1 LSLERWWSIVP
12 LRLRTLLRRGQMQ
25 RELDEELQFHLDH
38 LIDEGL
44 ARGLSP
50 ADARAAALRTMGG
63 LTQRKE
69 EARDMWGLTW
79 ITDLASD
86 LRFALRSLS
95 RARAL
100 SLFVVL
106 ALALGIGMTAAS
118 FSMLDAL
125 VFRPYP
131 VPDPGR
137 VVTLV
142 STSRDNAFEGFS
154 YREFLDLQRTTR
166 SYDGLVASGTVFGV
180 GYSPDARTSPR
191 IQVGM
196 LVSGDYFRVLGVEP
210 RVGRGFRAGEDQ
222 VPDRD
227 AVVVLAHAFWQREFS
242 GDPQVVGRRVR
253 INGREFTVIGV
264 APESFPGMFIF
275 SRNDFFLPLAMGRLF
290 EGGAERDL
298 LESRDARALTVR
310 GRLRRDVSLA
320 SARQEAA
327 AIASAFEREHPD
339 LNRGRGA
346 SVHTQMQMRTQAGDV
361 NWKFGAIFT
370 VLALCTL
377 LVACTNVA
385 GLLLSRARARTREIA
400 VRLALGAGRTRLVRF
415 LLAESLLLAGAGGVA
430 GVGLGYVAIQA
441 LRRFSIPADLPMT
454 IPFQMDVRVLL
465 ACLVLAVTSAVL
477 CGLAPALQST
487 RADVAVGLRTAD
499 VDPPG
504 RRALWGRNALV
515 VAQVALSLALLTA
528 SFLMARS
535 FQRSVDDASGLLR
548 GPLLMARL
556 DPRLLQ
562 YDTART
568 QRFYTQLTERLRA
581 APGVVSTALTQNP
594 PLGLD
599 AFDRLEFVPE
609 GFDPPRGRETVSA
622 QVDAIDDGYFATL
635 GVAIT
640 RGRAF
645 TAQDDSTAPRVAIVN
660 EKLASH
666 YWPGAEAVGRT
677 LRLGGRDGEVVT
689 IVGVARTV
697 SYSSNLEK
705 PTDFVYLPLAQR
717 PAARMVLM
725 VRSTSDPLQ
734 MVDPVRAA
742 VRAVEPDLPILE
754 MRTYDDLV
762 RYSTI
767 EGPAVAVR
775 MVGTMGIVGVF
786 LAIAGLYGLVAYHV
800 SRRTREIGIRMAIGA
815 SHADVMRLVLG
826 KGLTLVLIG
835 TWIGLLLG
843 FAVERMIDSMLFA
856 TGGVD
861 VVSYAIV
868 VPLMLAVTVLAA
880 WLPARR
886 ALRIEPT
893 VALRCE

>member
-1 LSLERWWSIVP
+1 MRLERAWTTLR
-12 LRLRTLLRRGQMQ
+12 LRLRTLLQRGRMQ
-25 RELDEELQFHLDH
+25 RELDEEMQFHLDH
-38 LIDEGL
+38 LIEDGL

-50 ADARAAALRTMGG
+50 AEARAAALRTMGG

-69 EARDMWGLTW
+69 EVRDMWGLTW
-79 ITDLASD
+79 LTDLADD
-86 LRFALRSLS
+86 LRFAARSLM

-100 SLFVVL
+100 TLFVVM

-154 YREFLDLQRTTR
+154 HREFRDLEQSAT

-191 IQVGM
+191 VKAGM

-210 RVGRGFRAGEDQ
+210 SLGRSFRADEDR

-227 AVVVLAHAFWQREFS
+227 AVVVLAHAFWRQELS
-242 GDPQVVGRRVR
+242 GDPQVVGRRLR

-290 EGGAERDL
+290 EGAAERDL
-298 LESRDARALTVR
+298 LEDRDARALTVR

-320 SARQEAA
+320 EARHELAGIAA
-327 AIASAFEREHPD
+327 AFARSHPD
-339 LNRGRGA
+339 LYRGRGA
-346 SVHTQMQMRTQAGDV
+346 SVRTQLQMRTQANDV
-361 NWKFGAIFT
+361 NWKFGLIFT
-370 VLALCTL
+370 LLSLCTL

-415 LLAESLLLAGAGGVA
+415 LLAESLLLSGVGGAA

-441 LRRFSIPADLPMT
+441 LRRFSIPADLPMSV
-454 IPFQMDVRVLL
+454 PFQMDVRVLL
-465 ACLVLAVTSAVL
+465 ACVVLAVASAVL

-499 VDPPG
+499 IDPPG
-504 RRALWGRNALV
+504 RRSMWGRNALV
-515 VAQVALSLALLTA
+515 VSQVALSLALLTA
-528 SFLMARS
+528 TFLMARS
-535 FQRSVDDASGLLR
+535 FQHSVRDAAGLDR
-548 GPLLMARL
+548 GDLLMARL

-562 YDTART
+562 YDPART
-568 QRFYTQLTERLRA
+568 QRFYTQLTERMRQM
-581 APGVVSTALTQNP
+581 PGVVTTALTQNP

-599 AFDRLEFVPE
+599 AFERLAFVPE
-609 GFDPPRGRETVSA
+609 GYDMPRDRETLSS
-622 QVDAIDDGYFATL
+622 QVDAVDDGYFAAL
-635 GVAIT
+635 DIAIRSG
-640 RGRAF
+640 RGF
-645 TAQDDSTAPRVAIVN
+645 TAHDDSTAPRVAIVN
-660 EKLASH
+660 EHMARH
-666 YWPGAEAVGRT
+666 YWPDGDAVGRT
-677 LRLGGRDGEVVT
+677 LRIGGRDGTPVE
-689 IVGVARTV
+689 IVGVAQTV
-697 SYSSNLEK
+697 SMSSNLER
-705 PTDFVYLPLAQR
+705 PDDFVYLPLAQR
-717 PAARMVLM
+717 PAARMVML
-725 VRSTSDPLQ
+725 VRTTGDPLA
-734 MVDPVRAA
+734 MVGAVREA
-742 VRAVEPDLPILE
+742 VRAIEPDLPILE
-754 MRTYDDLV
+754 LRTYDDLV
-762 RYSTI
+762 RYSMV

-775 MVGTMGIVGVF
+775 MVGTMGLVGVF
-786 LAIAGLYGLVAYHV
+786 LAVAGLYGLVSYHV
-800 SRRTREIGIRMAIGA
+800 ARRTREIGIRMAIGA

-826 KGLTLVLIG
+826 RGLTLVAIG
-835 TWIGLLLG
+835 TGLGLLLG

-856 TGGVD
+856 TAGID
-861 VVSYAIV
+861 FVSYAIV
-868 VPLMLAVTVLAA
+868 VPLMLAATLLAT